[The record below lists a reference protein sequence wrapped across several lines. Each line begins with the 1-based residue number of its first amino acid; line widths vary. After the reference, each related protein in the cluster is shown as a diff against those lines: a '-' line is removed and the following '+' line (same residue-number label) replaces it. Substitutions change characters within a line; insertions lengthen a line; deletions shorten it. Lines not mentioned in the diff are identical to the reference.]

1 MKLLTKRFGFRVLM
15 VLAVM
20 LCARSVSAE
29 NKFYIEPF
37 TISSYDV
44 VNVPVMLENTG
55 ITPTGFQFDVVLPAE
70 LEFAGEPTAN
80 PARLT
85 NVHTLLFNKNNGRVL
100 SYSSD
105 RQTINGTEG
114 ELLTLPVKVK
124 TGMLTENMD
133 VEIGIVDAILTTALG
148 EQTVRPEDTE
158 TTVTLQA
165 FTATGYSP
173 AAEVVAMPGS
183 PATIEFALRNN
194 CNVLGMQVDFVLPE
208 GFTADASGLNLGT
221 RCTAGIAK
229 SVTANEG
236 SVYTVQLYSA
246 IDNNMLTGNDGVVFT
261 LAVNVPED
269 MEADA
274 ATVTVKNL
282 DVSYAAGKSITGEPF
297 DVQIVNGMKVAAA
310 ANAEIE
316 ALEQEL
322 AKVLQQIDEECADVA
337 EDYTG
342 SEVYQQITALR
353 TAVDNAFEDGTL
365 KDNYDEIMKPV
376 DDIRTA
382 ISTLLTDA
390 QAAEAQFKENQRVA
404 ANQAAFEAAMAEA
417 DKLQKALDAAKEEI
431 AKDYPG
437 IDVTTEI
444 EAAQAAVN
452 AQVDNINKALEAV
465 ENEGTF
471 EYTVDATD
479 TDAAIAAAKKAAAD
493 EAKRQADNK
502 AAYEA
507 AVDAID
513 ALETKLDE
521 AIAKIASDY
530 PSANVSLDVMQAQ
543 KAIDKARTDAEA
555 ALEAVEEEGTYDYTP
570 DTKAIEDMIAAIL
583 EKAEQSGIDIITVDN
598 LPADAKLY
606 NLQGIQ
612 VSRPAA
618 GTIVIVRMADGNVSK
633 AVVR

>member
-55 ITPTGFQFDVVLPAE
+55 INPTGFQFDVVLPAE

-114 ELLTLPVKVK
+114 ELLTVPVKVK
-124 TGMLTENMD
+124 TGMLTENTE
-133 VEIGIVDAILTTALG
+133 VKIGIVDATLTTALG

-158 TTVTLQA
+158 ATVTLQA

-208 GFTADASGLNLGT
+208 GFTADASGLTLGT

-229 SVTANEG
+229 SVSVNEG
-236 SVYTVQLYSA
+236 NVYTVQLYSA

-297 DVQIVNGMKVAAA
+297 EVQIVNGMKVAAA

-322 AKVLQQIDEECADVA
+322 TKVLQQIAEECADVA

-353 TAVDNAFEDGTL
+353 TAVDNAFENGTL

-390 QAAEAQFKENQRVA
+390 QAAEAQFKENERVA

-417 DKLQKALDAAKEEI
+417 DKLQEAVDAAKEEI

-583 EKAEQSGIDIITVDN
+583 EKAEQSGIEIITVDN

>member
-1 MKLLTKRFGFRVLM
+1 M

-55 ITPTGFQFDVVLPAE
+55 INPTGFQFDVVLPAE

-114 ELLTLPVKVK
+114 ELLTVPVKVK
-124 TGMLTENMD
+124 TGMLTENTE
-133 VEIGIVDAILTTALG
+133 VKIGIVDAALTTALG

-158 TTVTLQA
+158 ATVTLQA

-208 GFTADASGLNLGT
+208 GFTADASGLTLGT

-229 SVTANEG
+229 GVSVNEG
-236 SVYTVQLYSA
+236 NVYTVQLYSA

-261 LAVNVPED
+261 LAVNVPEN

-297 DVQIVNGMKVAAA
+297 EVQIVNGMKVAAA

-322 AKVLQQIDEECADVA
+322 TKVLQQIAEECADVA

-342 SEVYQQITALR
+342 SEVYQQIAALR
-353 TAVDNAFEDGTL
+353 TAVENAFEDGTL

-376 DDIRTA
+376 DDIKTA

-417 DKLQKALDAAKEEI
+417 DKLQEALDAAKAEI

-437 IDVTTEI
+437 VDVTTEI

-471 EYTVDATD
+471 EYTVDATA

-521 AIAKIASDY
+521 AIAKIAAEY

-555 ALEAVEEEGTYDYTP
+555 ALEAVEEEGTFDYTP

-583 EKAEQSGIDIITVDN
+583 EKAEQSGIDIVTVDN

>member
-55 ITPTGFQFDVVLPAE
+55 INPTGFQFDVVLPAE

-114 ELLTLPVKVK
+114 ELLTVPVKVK
-124 TGMLTENMD
+124 TGMLTENTE
-133 VEIGIVDAILTTALG
+133 VKIGIVDATLTTALG

-158 TTVTLQA
+158 ATVTLQA

-208 GFTADASGLNLGT
+208 GFTADASGLTLGT

-229 SVTANEG
+229 SVSVNEG
-236 SVYTVQLYSA
+236 NVYTVQLYSA

-297 DVQIVNGMKVAAA
+297 EVQIVNGMKVAAA

-322 AKVLQQIDEECADVA
+322 IKVLQQIAEECADVA

-390 QAAEAQFKENQRVA
+390 QAAEAQFKENERVA

-417 DKLQKALDAAKEEI
+417 DKLQEAVDAAKEEI

-507 AVDAID
+507 TVDAID

-543 KAIDKARTDAEA
+543 KAIDKARADAEA

-583 EKAEQSGIDIITVDN
+583 EKAEQSGIEIITVDN
-598 LPADAKLY
+598 LPADAQLY
-606 NLQGIQ
+606 NLQGMQI
-612 VSRPAA
+612 SRPAA

>member
-1 MKLLTKRFGFRVLM
+1 M

-124 TGMLTENMD
+124 TGMLTENTE
-133 VEIGIVDAILTTALG
+133 VKIGIVDAILTTALG

-158 TTVTLQA
+158 ATVTLQA

-236 SVYTVQLYSA
+236 NVYTVQLYSA

-322 AKVLQQIDEECADVA
+322 AKVLQQIAEECADVA

-390 QAAEAQFKENQRVA
+390 QAAEAQFKENERVA

-417 DKLQKALDAAKEEI
+417 DKLQEAVDAAKEEI

-471 EYTVDATD
+471 EYTVDATA

-570 DTKAIEDMIAAIL
+570 DTKAIEDMIAAIM
-583 EKAEQSGIDIITVDN
+583 EKAEQSGIEIITVDN

>member
-1 MKLLTKRFGFRVLM
+1 M

-55 ITPTGFQFDVVLPAE
+55 INPTGFQFDVVLPAE

-114 ELLTLPVKVK
+114 ELLTVPVKVK
-124 TGMLTENMD
+124 TGMLTENTE
-133 VEIGIVDAILTTALG
+133 VKIGIVDATLTTALG

-158 TTVTLQA
+158 ATVTLQA

-208 GFTADASGLNLGT
+208 GFTADASGLTLGT

-229 SVTANEG
+229 SVSVNEG
-236 SVYTVQLYSA
+236 NVYTVQLYSA

-297 DVQIVNGMKVAAA
+297 EVQIVNGMKVAAA

-322 AKVLQQIDEECADVA
+322 TKVLQQIAEECADVA

-390 QAAEAQFKENQRVA
+390 QAAEKQFKENERVA

-417 DKLQKALDAAKEEI
+417 DKLQEAVDAAKEEI

-507 AVDAID
+507 TVDAID

-543 KAIDKARTDAEA
+543 KAIDKARADAEA

-583 EKAEQSGIDIITVDN
+583 EKAEQSGIEIITVDN

>member
-55 ITPTGFQFDVVLPAE
+55 INPTGFQFDVVLPAE

-114 ELLTLPVKVK
+114 ELLTVPVKVK
-124 TGMLTENMD
+124 TGMLTENTE
-133 VEIGIVDAILTTALG
+133 VKIGIVDATLTTALG

-158 TTVTLQA
+158 ATVTLQA

-208 GFTADASGLNLGT
+208 GFTADASGLTLGT

-229 SVTANEG
+229 SVSVNEG
-236 SVYTVQLYSA
+236 NVYTVQLYSA

-297 DVQIVNGMKVAAA
+297 EVQIVNGMKVVAA

-322 AKVLQQIDEECADVA
+322 TKVLQQIAEECADVA

-353 TAVDNAFEDGTL
+353 TAVDNAFENGTL

-390 QAAEAQFKENQRVA
+390 QAAEAQFKENERVA

-417 DKLQKALDAAKEEI
+417 DKLQEAVDAAKEEI

-507 AVDAID
+507 TVDAID

-543 KAIDKARTDAEA
+543 KAIDKARADAEA

-583 EKAEQSGIDIITVDN
+583 EKAEQSGIEIITVDN
-598 LPADAKLY
+598 LPADAQLY
-606 NLQGIQ
+606 NLQGMQI
-612 VSRPAA
+612 SRPAA

>member
-55 ITPTGFQFDVVLPAE
+55 INPTGFQFDVVLPAE

-114 ELLTLPVKVK
+114 ELLTVPVKVK
-124 TGMLTENMD
+124 TGMLTENTE
-133 VEIGIVDAILTTALG
+133 VKIGIVDATLTTALG

-158 TTVTLQA
+158 ATVTLQA

-208 GFTADASGLNLGT
+208 GFTADASGLTLGT

-229 SVTANEG
+229 SVSVNEG
-236 SVYTVQLYSA
+236 NVYTVQLYSA

-297 DVQIVNGMKVAAA
+297 EVQIVNGMKVAAA

-322 AKVLQQIDEECADVA
+322 TKVLQQIAEECADVA

-353 TAVDNAFEDGTL
+353 TAVDNAFENGTL

-390 QAAEAQFKENQRVA
+390 QAAEAQFKENERVA

-417 DKLQKALDAAKEEI
+417 DKLQEAVDAAKEEI
-431 AKDYPG
+431 AKNYPG

-479 TDAAIAAAKKAAAD
+479 TEAAIAAAKKAAAD
-493 EAKRQADNK
+493 EAKRQADNT

-521 AIAKIASDY
+521 AIAKIAADY

-583 EKAEQSGIDIITVDN
+583 EKAEQSGIEIITVDN
-598 LPADAKLY
+598 LPADAQLY
-606 NLQGIQ
+606 NLQGMQI
-612 VSRPAA
+612 SRPAA

>member
-1 MKLLTKRFGFRVLM
+1 M

-55 ITPTGFQFDVVLPAE
+55 INPTGFQFDVVLPAE

-114 ELLTLPVKVK
+114 ELLTVPVKVK
-124 TGMLTENMD
+124 TGMLTENTE
-133 VEIGIVDAILTTALG
+133 VKIGIVDAILTTALG

-158 TTVTLQA
+158 ATVTLQA

-236 SVYTVQLYSA
+236 NVYTVQLYSA

-337 EDYTG
+337 EEYTG
-342 SEVYQQITALR
+342 SEVSQQITALR

-390 QAAEAQFKENQRVA
+390 QAAEKQFKENERVA

-417 DKLQKALDAAKEEI
+417 DKLQEAVDAAKEEI

-471 EYTVDATD
+471 EYTVDATA

-583 EKAEQSGIDIITVDN
+583 EKAEQSGIEIITVDN

-618 GTIVIVRMADGNVSK
+618 GTIVIVRMSDGNVSK

>member
-1 MKLLTKRFGFRVLM
+1 M

-55 ITPTGFQFDVVLPAE
+55 INPTGFQFDVVLPAE

-114 ELLTLPVKVK
+114 ELLTVPVKVK
-124 TGMLTENMD
+124 TGMLTENTE
-133 VEIGIVDAILTTALG
+133 VKIGIVDATLTTALG

-158 TTVTLQA
+158 ATVTLQA

-208 GFTADASGLNLGT
+208 GFTADASGLTLGT

-229 SVTANEG
+229 SVSVNEG
-236 SVYTVQLYSA
+236 NVYTVQLYSA

-297 DVQIVNGMKVAAA
+297 EVQIVNGMKVAAA

-322 AKVLQQIDEECADVA
+322 TKVLQQIAEECADVA

-353 TAVDNAFEDGTL
+353 TAVDNAFENGTL

-390 QAAEAQFKENQRVA
+390 QAAEAQFKENERVA

-417 DKLQKALDAAKEEI
+417 DMLQEAVDAAKEEI

-479 TDAAIAAAKKAAAD
+479 TEAAIAAAKKAAAD

-543 KAIDKARTDAEA
+543 KAIDKARADAEA

-583 EKAEQSGIDIITVDN
+583 EKAEQSGIEIITVDN
-598 LPADAKLY
+598 LPADVKLY

>member
-1 MKLLTKRFGFRVLM
+1 M

-55 ITPTGFQFDVVLPAE
+55 INPTGFQFDVVLPAE

-114 ELLTLPVKVK
+114 ELLTVPVKVK
-124 TGMLTENMD
+124 TGMLTENTE
-133 VEIGIVDAILTTALG
+133 VKIGIVDATLTTALG

-158 TTVTLQA
+158 ATVTLQA

-173 AAEVVAMPGS
+173 AAEVVAVPGS
-183 PATIEFALRNN
+183 AAVIEFALSNN

-208 GFTADASGLNLGT
+208 GFTADASGLTLGT

-229 SVTANEG
+229 SVTANAG
-236 SVYTVQLYSA
+236 NVYTVQLFSA

-297 DVQIVNGMKVAAA
+297 EVQIVNGMKVAAA

-322 AKVLQQIDEECADVA
+322 TKVLQQIAEECADVA

-353 TAVDNAFEDGTL
+353 TAVDNAFENGTL

-376 DDIRTA
+376 DDIRTT

-390 QAAEAQFKENQRVA
+390 QAAEAQFKENERVA

-417 DKLQKALDAAKEEI
+417 DKLQEAVDAAKEEI

-507 AVDAID
+507 TVDAID

-543 KAIDKARTDAEA
+543 KAIDKARADAEA

-583 EKAEQSGIDIITVDN
+583 EKAEQSGIEIITVDN

>member
-1 MKLLTKRFGFRVLM
+1 M

-55 ITPTGFQFDVVLPAE
+55 INPTGFQFDVVLPAE

-114 ELLTLPVKVK
+114 ELLTVPVKVK
-124 TGMLTENMD
+124 TGMLTENTE
-133 VEIGIVDAILTTALG
+133 VEIGIVDATLTTALG

-158 TTVTLQA
+158 ATVTLQA

-208 GFTADASGLNLGT
+208 GFTADASGLTLGT

-229 SVTANEG
+229 SVSVNEG
-236 SVYTVQLYSA
+236 NVYTVQLYSA

-297 DVQIVNGMKVAAA
+297 EVQIVNGMKVAAA

-322 AKVLQQIDEECADVA
+322 TKVLQQIAEECADVA

-353 TAVDNAFEDGTL
+353 TAVDNAFENGTL

-390 QAAEAQFKENQRVA
+390 QAAEAQFKENERVA

-417 DKLQKALDAAKEEI
+417 DKLQEALDAAKEEI

-507 AVDAID
+507 TVDAID

-543 KAIDKARTDAEA
+543 KAIDKARADAEA

-583 EKAEQSGIDIITVDN
+583 EKAEQSGIEIITVDN

-606 NLQGIQ
+606 NLQGMQ

>member
-55 ITPTGFQFDVVLPAE
+55 INPTGFQFDVVLPAE

-114 ELLTLPVKVK
+114 ELLTVPVKVK
-124 TGMLTENMD
+124 TGMLTENTE
-133 VEIGIVDAILTTALG
+133 VKIGIVDATLTTALG

-158 TTVTLQA
+158 ATVTLQA

-208 GFTADASGLNLGT
+208 GFTADASGLTLGT

-229 SVTANEG
+229 SVSVNEG
-236 SVYTVQLYSA
+236 NVYTVQLYSA

-297 DVQIVNGMKVAAA
+297 EVQIVNGMKVAAA

-322 AKVLQQIDEECADVA
+322 TKVLQQIAEECADVA

-353 TAVDNAFEDGTL
+353 TAVDNAFENGTL

-390 QAAEAQFKENQRVA
+390 QAAEAQFKENERVA

-417 DKLQKALDAAKEEI
+417 DKLQEAVDAAKEEI

-543 KAIDKARTDAEA
+543 KAIDKARADAEA

-583 EKAEQSGIDIITVDN
+583 EKAEQSGIEIITVDN

>member
-1 MKLLTKRFGFRVLM
+1 M

-55 ITPTGFQFDVVLPAE
+55 INPTGFQFDVVLPAE

-114 ELLTLPVKVK
+114 ELLTVPVKVK
-124 TGMLTENMD
+124 TGMLAENTE
-133 VEIGIVDAILTTALG
+133 VKIGIVDATLTTALG

-158 TTVTLQA
+158 ATVTLQA

-208 GFTADASGLNLGT
+208 GFTADASGLTLGT

-229 SVTANEG
+229 SVSVNEG
-236 SVYTVQLYSA
+236 NVYTVQLYSA

-297 DVQIVNGMKVAAA
+297 EVQIVNGMKVAAA

-322 AKVLQQIDEECADVA
+322 TKVLQQIAEECADVA

-390 QAAEAQFKENQRVA
+390 QAAEKQFKENERVA

-417 DKLQKALDAAKEEI
+417 DKLQEAVDAAKEEI

-507 AVDAID
+507 TVDAID
-513 ALETKLDE
+513 ALETKLDV

-543 KAIDKARTDAEA
+543 KAIDKARADAEA

-583 EKAEQSGIDIITVDN
+583 EKAEQSGIEIITVDN

>member
-1 MKLLTKRFGFRVLM
+1 M

-55 ITPTGFQFDVVLPAE
+55 INPTGFQFDVVLPAE

-114 ELLTLPVKVK
+114 ELLTVPVKVK
-124 TGMLTENMD
+124 TGMLTENTE
-133 VEIGIVDAILTTALG
+133 VKIGIVDATLTTALG

-158 TTVTLQA
+158 ATVTLQA

-208 GFTADASGLNLGT
+208 GFTADASGLTLGT
-221 RCTAGIAK
+221 RCAAGIAK

-236 SVYTVQLYSA
+236 NVYTVQLYSA

-297 DVQIVNGMKVAAA
+297 EVQIVNGMKVAAA

-322 AKVLQQIDEECADVA
+322 TKVLQQIAEECADVA

-390 QAAEAQFKENQRVA
+390 QAAEAQFKENERVA

-417 DKLQKALDAAKEEI
+417 DKLQEAVDAAKEEI

-507 AVDAID
+507 TVDAID

-543 KAIDKARTDAEA
+543 KAIDKARADAEA

-583 EKAEQSGIDIITVDN
+583 EKAEQSGIEIITVDN

>member
-1 MKLLTKRFGFRVLM
+1 M

-55 ITPTGFQFDVVLPAE
+55 INPTGFQFDVVLPAE

-114 ELLTLPVKVK
+114 ELLTVPVKVK
-124 TGMLTENMD
+124 TGMLTENTE
-133 VEIGIVDAILTTALG
+133 VKIGIVDATLTTALG

-158 TTVTLQA
+158 ATVTLQA

-208 GFTADASGLNLGT
+208 GFTADASGLTLGT

-229 SVTANEG
+229 SVSVNEG
-236 SVYTVQLYSA
+236 NVYTVQLYSA

-274 ATVTVKNL
+274 ATVTVENL
-282 DVSYAAGKSITGEPF
+282 RVSYAAGKSITGEPF
-297 DVQIVNGMKVAAA
+297 DVQIVNGMKVVAA
-310 ANAEIE
+310 ANTEIE

-322 AKVLQQIDEECADVA
+322 TKVLQQIGEECADVA

-342 SEVYQQITALR
+342 SEVYQQIAALR
-353 TAVDNAFEDGTL
+353 TAVENAFEDGTL

-376 DDIRTA
+376 DDIKTA

-390 QAAEAQFKENQRVA
+390 QAAEAQFKENERVA

-417 DKLQKALDAAKEEI
+417 DKLQEALDAAKAEI

-437 IDVTTEI
+437 VDVTTEI

-471 EYTVDATD
+471 EYTVDATA

-521 AIAKIASDY
+521 AIAKIAAEY

-555 ALEAVEEEGTYDYTP
+555 ALEAVEEEGTFDYTP

-583 EKAEQSGIDIITVDN
+583 EKAEQSGIDIVTVDN

>member
-1 MKLLTKRFGFRVLM
+1 M

-55 ITPTGFQFDVVLPAE
+55 INPTGFQFDVVLPAE

-114 ELLTLPVKVK
+114 ELLTVPVKVK
-124 TGMLTENMD
+124 TGMLTENTE
-133 VEIGIVDAILTTALG
+133 VKIGIVDATLTTALG

-158 TTVTLQA
+158 ATVTLQA

-183 PATIEFALRNN
+183 SATIEFALRNN

-208 GFTADASGLNLGT
+208 GFTADASGLTLGT

-229 SVTANEG
+229 SVSVNEG
-236 SVYTVQLYSA
+236 NVYTVQLYSA

-297 DVQIVNGMKVAAA
+297 EVQIVNGMKVAAA

-322 AKVLQQIDEECADVA
+322 TKVLQQIAEECADVA

-353 TAVDNAFEDGTL
+353 TAVDNAFENGTL

-390 QAAEAQFKENQRVA
+390 QAAEAQFKENERVA

-417 DKLQKALDAAKEEI
+417 DKLQEAVDAAKEEI

-507 AVDAID
+507 TVDAID

-543 KAIDKARTDAEA
+543 KAIDKARADAEA

-583 EKAEQSGIDIITVDN
+583 EKAEQSGIEIITVDN
-598 LPADAKLY
+598 LPADTQLY
-606 NLQGIQ
+606 NLQGMQI
-612 VSRPAA
+612 SRPAA

>member
-1 MKLLTKRFGFRVLM
+1 M

-55 ITPTGFQFDVVLPAE
+55 INPTGFQFDVVLPAE

-114 ELLTLPVKVK
+114 ELLTVPVKVK
-124 TGMLTENMD
+124 TGMLTENTE
-133 VEIGIVDAILTTALG
+133 VKIGIVDATLTTALG

-158 TTVTLQA
+158 ATVTLQA

-208 GFTADASGLNLGT
+208 GFTADASGLTLGT

-229 SVTANEG
+229 SVSVNEG
-236 SVYTVQLYSA
+236 NVYTVQLYSA

-297 DVQIVNGMKVAAA
+297 EVQIVNGMKVAAA

-322 AKVLQQIDEECADVA
+322 TKVLQQIAEECADVA

-353 TAVDNAFEDGTL
+353 TAVDNAFENGTL

-390 QAAEAQFKENQRVA
+390 QAAEAQFKENERVA

-417 DKLQKALDAAKEEI
+417 DKLQEAVDAAKEEI

-583 EKAEQSGIDIITVDN
+583 EKAEQSGIEIITVDN

>member
-1 MKLLTKRFGFRVLM
+1 M

-29 NKFYIEPF
+29 NKFYIEQF

-55 ITPTGFQFDVVLPAE
+55 INPTGFQFDVVLPAE

-114 ELLTLPVKVK
+114 ELLTVPVKVK
-124 TGMLTENMD
+124 TGMLTENTE
-133 VEIGIVDAILTTALG
+133 VKIGIVDATLTTALG

-158 TTVTLQA
+158 ATVTLQA

-208 GFTADASGLNLGT
+208 GFTADASGLTLGT

-229 SVTANEG
+229 SVSVNEG
-236 SVYTVQLYSA
+236 NVYTVQLYSA

-297 DVQIVNGMKVAAA
+297 EVQIVNGMKVAAA

-322 AKVLQQIDEECADVA
+322 TKVLQQIAEECADVA

-353 TAVDNAFEDGTL
+353 TAVDNAFENGTL

-390 QAAEAQFKENQRVA
+390 QAAEKQFKENERVA

-417 DKLQKALDAAKEEI
+417 DKLQEAVDAAKEEI

-507 AVDAID
+507 TVDAID

-543 KAIDKARTDAEA
+543 KAIDKARADAEA

-583 EKAEQSGIDIITVDN
+583 EKAEQSGIEIITVDN

-612 VSRPAA
+612 VSRPAV

>member
-1 MKLLTKRFGFRVLM
+1 M

-55 ITPTGFQFDVVLPAE
+55 INPTGFQFDVVLPAE

-114 ELLTLPVKVK
+114 ELLTVPVKVK
-124 TGMLTENMD
+124 TGMLTENTE
-133 VEIGIVDAILTTALG
+133 VKIGIVDATLTTALG

-158 TTVTLQA
+158 ATVTLQA

-208 GFTADASGLNLGT
+208 GFTADASGLTLGT

-229 SVTANEG
+229 SVSVNEG
-236 SVYTVQLYSA
+236 NVYTVQLYSA

-297 DVQIVNGMKVAAA
+297 EVQIVNGMKVAAA

-322 AKVLQQIDEECADVA
+322 IKVLQQIAEECADVA

-390 QAAEAQFKENQRVA
+390 QAAEAQFKENERVA

-417 DKLQKALDAAKEEI
+417 DKLQEAVDAAKEEI

-507 AVDAID
+507 TVDAID

-543 KAIDKARTDAEA
+543 KAIDKARADAEA

-583 EKAEQSGIDIITVDN
+583 EKAEQSGIEIITVDN
-598 LPADAKLY
+598 LPADAQLY
-606 NLQGIQ
+606 NLQGMQI
-612 VSRPAA
+612 SRPAA

>member
-1 MKLLTKRFGFRVLM
+1 M

-55 ITPTGFQFDVVLPAE
+55 INPTGFQFDVVLPAE

-85 NVHTLLFNKNNGRVL
+85 NVHSLFFNAKNGRVL

-114 ELLTLPVKVK
+114 ELLTVPVKVK
-124 TGMLTENMD
+124 TGMLTENTE
-133 VEIGIVDAILTTALG
+133 VKIGIVDAALTTALG

-158 TTVTLQA
+158 ATVTLQA

-173 AAEVVAMPGS
+173 AAEVVAVPGN
-183 PATIEFALRNN
+183 AAVIEFALSNN

-236 SVYTVQLYSA
+236 NVYTVQLYSA

-297 DVQIVNGMKVAAA
+297 EVQIVNGMKVAEA
-310 ANAEIE
+310 ANTEIE

-322 AKVLQQIDEECADVA
+322 TKVLQQIAEECADVA

-390 QAAEAQFKENQRVA
+390 QEAEKQFKENERVA
-404 ANQAAFEAAMAEA
+404 ANQTAFEAAMAEA
-417 DKLQKALDAAKEEI
+417 DKLQEAVDAAKEEI

-479 TDAAIAAAKKAAAD
+479 TEAAIAAAKKAAAD

-583 EKAEQSGIDIITVDN
+583 EKAEQSGIEIITVDN

>member
-1 MKLLTKRFGFRVLM
+1 M

-55 ITPTGFQFDVVLPAE
+55 INPTGFQFDVVLPAE

-114 ELLTLPVKVK
+114 ELLTVPVKVK
-124 TGMLTENMD
+124 TGMLTENTE
-133 VEIGIVDAILTTALG
+133 VKIGIVDATLTTALG

-158 TTVTLQA
+158 ATVTLQA

-208 GFTADASGLNLGT
+208 GFTADASGLTLGT

-229 SVTANEG
+229 SVSVNEG
-236 SVYTVQLYSA
+236 NVYTVQLYSA

-297 DVQIVNGMKVAAA
+297 EVQIVNGMKVAAA

-322 AKVLQQIDEECADVA
+322 TKVLQQIAEECADVA

-390 QAAEAQFKENQRVA
+390 QAAEAQFKENERVA

-417 DKLQKALDAAKEEI
+417 DKLQEAVDAAKEEI

-507 AVDAID
+507 TVDAID

-543 KAIDKARTDAEA
+543 KAIDKARADAEA

-583 EKAEQSGIDIITVDN
+583 EKAEQSGIEIITVDN
-598 LPADAKLY
+598 LPTDAKLY

>member
-1 MKLLTKRFGFRVLM
+1 M

-55 ITPTGFQFDVVLPAE
+55 INPTGFQFDVVLPAE

-124 TGMLTENMD
+124 TGMLTENTE
-133 VEIGIVDAILTTALG
+133 VKIGIVDAILTTALG

-158 TTVTLQA
+158 ATVTLQA

-236 SVYTVQLYSA
+236 NVYTVQLYSA

-297 DVQIVNGMKVAAA
+297 DVQIVNGMKVVAA

-322 AKVLQQIDEECADVA
+322 AKVLLQIDEECADVA

-417 DKLQKALDAAKEEI
+417 DKLQEALDAAKEEI

-479 TDAAIAAAKKAAAD
+479 TEAAIAAAKKAAAD

-583 EKAEQSGIDIITVDN
+583 EKAEQSGIEIITVDN

>member
-55 ITPTGFQFDVVLPAE
+55 INPTGFQFDVVLPAE

-114 ELLTLPVKVK
+114 ELLTVPVKVK
-124 TGMLTENMD
+124 TGMLTENTE
-133 VEIGIVDAILTTALG
+133 VEIGIVDATLTTALG

-158 TTVTLQA
+158 ATVTLQA

-208 GFTADASGLNLGT
+208 GFTADASGLTLGT

-229 SVTANEG
+229 SVSVNEG
-236 SVYTVQLYSA
+236 NVYTVQLYSA

-297 DVQIVNGMKVAAA
+297 EVQIVNGMKVAAA

-322 AKVLQQIDEECADVA
+322 TKVLQQIAEECADVA

-353 TAVDNAFEDGTL
+353 TAVDNAFENGTL

-390 QAAEAQFKENQRVA
+390 QAAEAQFKENERVA

-417 DKLQKALDAAKEEI
+417 DKLQEALDAAKEEI

-507 AVDAID
+507 TVDAID

-543 KAIDKARTDAEA
+543 KAIDKARADAEA

-583 EKAEQSGIDIITVDN
+583 EKAEQSGIEIITVDN

-606 NLQGIQ
+606 NLQGMQ

>member
-55 ITPTGFQFDVVLPAE
+55 INPTGFQFDVVLPAE
-70 LEFAGEPTAN
+70 LECAGEPTAN

-114 ELLTLPVKVK
+114 ELLTVPVKVK
-124 TGMLTENMD
+124 TGMLTENTE
-133 VEIGIVDAILTTALG
+133 VKIGIVDATLTTALG

-158 TTVTLQA
+158 ATVTLQA

-208 GFTADASGLNLGT
+208 GFTADASGLTLGT

-229 SVTANEG
+229 SVSVNEG
-236 SVYTVQLYSA
+236 NVYTVQLYSA

-297 DVQIVNGMKVAAA
+297 EVQIVNGMKVAAA

-322 AKVLQQIDEECADVA
+322 TKVLQQIAEECADVA

-353 TAVDNAFEDGTL
+353 TAVDNAFENGTL

-417 DKLQKALDAAKEEI
+417 DKLQEAVDAAKEEI
-431 AKDYPG
+431 AEDYPG

-471 EYTVDATD
+471 EYTVDATA

-521 AIAKIASDY
+521 AIAKIAAEY

-555 ALEAVEEEGTYDYTP
+555 ALEAVEEEGTFDYTP

-583 EKAEQSGIDIITVDN
+583 EKAEQSGIDIVTVDN

>member
-1 MKLLTKRFGFRVLM
+1 M

-55 ITPTGFQFDVVLPAE
+55 INPTGFQFDVVLPAE

-114 ELLTLPVKVK
+114 ELLTVPVKVK
-124 TGMLTENMD
+124 TGMLTENTE
-133 VEIGIVDAILTTALG
+133 VKIGIVDATLTTALG

-158 TTVTLQA
+158 ATVTLQA

-183 PATIEFALRNN
+183 PAAIEFALRNN

-208 GFTADASGLNLGT
+208 GFTADASGLTLGT

-229 SVTANEG
+229 SVSVNEG
-236 SVYTVQLYSA
+236 NVYTVQLYSA

-297 DVQIVNGMKVAAA
+297 EVQIVNGMKVAAA

-322 AKVLQQIDEECADVA
+322 TKVLQQIAEECADVA

-390 QAAEAQFKENQRVA
+390 QAAEAQFKENERVA

-417 DKLQKALDAAKEEI
+417 DKLQEAVDAAKEEI

-452 AQVDNINKALEAV
+452 AQIDNINKALEAV

-479 TDAAIAAAKKAAAD
+479 TDAAIAAAKKAAAN

-543 KAIDKARTDAEA
+543 KAIDKARADAEA

-583 EKAEQSGIDIITVDN
+583 EKAEQSGIEIITVDN

>member
-1 MKLLTKRFGFRVLM
+1 M

-55 ITPTGFQFDVVLPAE
+55 INPTGFQFDVVLPAE

-114 ELLTLPVKVK
+114 ELLTVPVKVK
-124 TGMLTENMD
+124 TGMLTENTE
-133 VEIGIVDAILTTALG
+133 VKIGIVDATLTTALG

-158 TTVTLQA
+158 ATVTLQA
-165 FTATGYSP
+165 FTATGYTP

-208 GFTADASGLNLGT
+208 GFTADASGLTLGT

-229 SVTANEG
+229 SVSVNEG
-236 SVYTVQLYSA
+236 NVYTVQLYSA

-297 DVQIVNGMKVAAA
+297 EVQIVNGMKVAAA

-322 AKVLQQIDEECADVA
+322 TKVLQQIAEECADVA

-390 QAAEAQFKENQRVA
+390 QAAEAQFKENERVA

-417 DKLQKALDAAKEEI
+417 DKLQEAVDAAKEEI

-452 AQVDNINKALEAV
+452 AQIDNINKALEAV

-507 AVDAID
+507 TVDAID

-543 KAIDKARTDAEA
+543 KAIDKARADAEA

-583 EKAEQSGIDIITVDN
+583 EKAEQSGIEIITVDN
-598 LPADAKLY
+598 LPADAQLY
-606 NLQGIQ
+606 NLQGMQI
-612 VSRPAA
+612 SRPAA

>member
-1 MKLLTKRFGFRVLM
+1 M

-55 ITPTGFQFDVVLPAE
+55 INPTGFQFDVVLPAE

-85 NVHTLLFNKNNGRVL
+85 NVHSLFFNAKNGRVL

-114 ELLTLPVKVK
+114 ELLTVPVKVK
-124 TGMLTENMD
+124 TGMLTENTE
-133 VEIGIVDAILTTALG
+133 VKIGIVDAALTTALG

-158 TTVTLQA
+158 ATVTLQA

-173 AAEVVAMPGS
+173 AAEVVAVPGS
-183 PATIEFALRNN
+183 AAVIEFALSNN

-208 GFTADASGLNLGT
+208 GFTADASGLTLGT

-229 SVTANEG
+229 SVTANAG
-236 SVYTVQLYSA
+236 NVYTVQLFSA

-297 DVQIVNGMKVAAA
+297 EVQIVNGMKVAEA
-310 ANAEIE
+310 ANTEIE

-322 AKVLQQIDEECADVA
+322 TKVLQQIAEECADVA

-342 SEVYQQITALR
+342 SEVYQQIAALR

-390 QAAEAQFKENQRVA
+390 QEAEKQFKENERVA

-417 DKLQKALDAAKEEI
+417 DKLQEAVDAAKNEL

-437 IDVTTEI
+437 IDLTAEI

-452 AQVDNINKALEAV
+452 AQIDNINKALEAV
-465 ENEGTF
+465 ENEGSF

-479 TDAAIAAAKKAAAD
+479 TEAAIAAAKKAAAD

-507 AVDAID
+507 TVDAID
-513 ALETKLDE
+513 ALETKLDD
-521 AIAKIASDY
+521 AIAKIAADY

-583 EKAEQSGIDIITVDN
+583 EKAEQSGIEIITVDN

>member
-1 MKLLTKRFGFRVLM
+1 M

-55 ITPTGFQFDVVLPAE
+55 INPTGFQFDVVLPAE

-114 ELLTLPVKVK
+114 ELLTVPVKVK
-124 TGMLTENMD
+124 TGMLTENTE
-133 VEIGIVDAILTTALG
+133 VKIGIVDATLTTALG

-158 TTVTLQA
+158 ATVTLQA

-208 GFTADASGLNLGT
+208 GFTADASGLTLGT

-229 SVTANEG
+229 SVSVNEG
-236 SVYTVQLYSA
+236 NVYTVQLYSA

-297 DVQIVNGMKVAAA
+297 EVQIVNGMKVAAA

-322 AKVLQQIDEECADVA
+322 TKVLQQIAEECADVA

-353 TAVDNAFEDGTL
+353 TAVDNAFENGTL

-390 QAAEAQFKENQRVA
+390 QAAEAQFKENERVA

-417 DKLQKALDAAKEEI
+417 DKLQEAVDAAKEEI

-507 AVDAID
+507 TVDAID

-543 KAIDKARTDAEA
+543 KAIDKARADAEA

-583 EKAEQSGIDIITVDN
+583 EKAEQSGIEIITVDN
-598 LPADAKLY
+598 LPADAQLY
-606 NLQGIQ
+606 NLQGMQI
-612 VSRPAA
+612 SRPAA
-618 GTIVIVRMADGNVSK
+618 GTIVIVRMAGGNVSK

>member
-1 MKLLTKRFGFRVLM
+1 M

-124 TGMLTENMD
+124 TGMLTENTE
-133 VEIGIVDAILTTALG
+133 VKIGIVDAILTTALG

-158 TTVTLQA
+158 ATVTLQA

-236 SVYTVQLYSA
+236 NVYTVQLYSA

-322 AKVLQQIDEECADVA
+322 AKVLQQIAEECADVA

-390 QAAEAQFKENQRVA
+390 QAAEAQFKENERVA

-417 DKLQKALDAAKEEI
+417 DKLQEAVDAAKEEI

-471 EYTVDATD
+471 EYTVDATA

-513 ALETKLDE
+513 ALETKLDV

-583 EKAEQSGIDIITVDN
+583 EKAEQSGIEIITVDN

-606 NLQGIQ
+606 NLQGMQI
-612 VSRPAA
+612 SRPAA

>member
-1 MKLLTKRFGFRVLM
+1 M

-55 ITPTGFQFDVVLPAE
+55 INPTGFQFDVVLPAE

-114 ELLTLPVKVK
+114 ELLTVPVKVK
-124 TGMLTENMD
+124 TGMLTENTE
-133 VEIGIVDAILTTALG
+133 VKIGIVDATLTTALG

-158 TTVTLQA
+158 ATVTLQA

-173 AAEVVAMPGS
+173 AAEVVAVPGS
-183 PATIEFALRNN
+183 AAVIEFALRNN

-208 GFTADASGLNLGT
+208 GFTADASGLTLGT

-229 SVTANEG
+229 SVTANAG
-236 SVYTVQLYSA
+236 NVYTVQLFSA

-274 ATVTVKNL
+274 ATVTVENL

-297 DVQIVNGMKVAAA
+297 EVQIVNGMKVAAA

-322 AKVLQQIDEECADVA
+322 TKVLQQIAEECADVA

-353 TAVDNAFEDGTL
+353 TAVDNAFENGTL

-390 QAAEAQFKENQRVA
+390 QAAEAQFKENERVA

-417 DKLQKALDAAKEEI
+417 DKLQEAVDAAKEEI

-507 AVDAID
+507 TVDAID

-543 KAIDKARTDAEA
+543 KAIDKARADAEA

-583 EKAEQSGIDIITVDN
+583 EKAEQSGIEIITVDN

>member
-1 MKLLTKRFGFRVLM
+1 
-15 VLAVM
+15 
-20 LCARSVSAE
+20 
-29 NKFYIEPF
+29 
-37 TISSYDV
+37 
-44 VNVPVMLENTG
+44 
-55 ITPTGFQFDVVLPAE
+55 
-70 LEFAGEPTAN
+70 
-80 PARLT
+80 
-85 NVHTLLFNKNNGRVL
+85 
-100 SYSSD
+100 
-105 RQTINGTEG
+105 
-114 ELLTLPVKVK
+114 
-124 TGMLTENMD
+124 
-133 VEIGIVDAILTTALG
+133 
-148 EQTVRPEDTE
+148 
-158 TTVTLQA
+158 
-165 FTATGYSP
+165 
-173 AAEVVAMPGS
+173 MPGS

-208 GFTADASGLNLGT
+208 GFTADASGLTLGT

-229 SVTANEG
+229 SVSVNEG
-236 SVYTVQLYSA
+236 NVYTVQLYSA

-297 DVQIVNGMKVAAA
+297 EVQIVNGMKVAAA

-322 AKVLQQIDEECADVA
+322 TKVLQQIAEECADVA

-353 TAVDNAFEDGTL
+353 TAVDNAFENGTL

-390 QAAEAQFKENQRVA
+390 QAAEAQFKENERVA

-417 DKLQKALDAAKEEI
+417 DKLQEALDAAKEEI

-479 TDAAIAAAKKAAAD
+479 TEAAIAAAKKAAAD

-543 KAIDKARTDAEA
+543 KAIDKARADAEA

-583 EKAEQSGIDIITVDN
+583 EKAEQSGIEIITVDN
-598 LPADAKLY
+598 LPADAQLY
-606 NLQGIQ
+606 NLQGMQI
-612 VSRPAA
+612 SRPAA

>member
-1 MKLLTKRFGFRVLM
+1 M

-55 ITPTGFQFDVVLPAE
+55 INPTGFQFDVVLPAE

-114 ELLTLPVKVK
+114 ELLTVPVKVK
-124 TGMLTENMD
+124 TGMLTENTE
-133 VEIGIVDAILTTALG
+133 VKIGIVDATLTTALG

-158 TTVTLQA
+158 ATVTLQA

-208 GFTADASGLNLGT
+208 GFTADASGLTLGT

-229 SVTANEG
+229 SVSVNEG
-236 SVYTVQLYSA
+236 NVYTVQLYSA

-297 DVQIVNGMKVAAA
+297 EVQIVNGMKVAAA

-322 AKVLQQIDEECADVA
+322 TKVLQQIAEECADVA

-390 QAAEAQFKENQRVA
+390 QAAEAQFKENERVA

-417 DKLQKALDAAKEEI
+417 DKLQEAVDAAKEEI

-543 KAIDKARTDAEA
+543 KAIDKARADAEA

-583 EKAEQSGIDIITVDN
+583 EKAEQSGIEIITVDN
-598 LPADAKLY
+598 LPADVKLY

>member
-1 MKLLTKRFGFRVLM
+1 M

-55 ITPTGFQFDVVLPAE
+55 INPTGFQFDVVLPAE

-114 ELLTLPVKVK
+114 ELLTVPVKVK
-124 TGMLTENMD
+124 TGMLTENTE
-133 VEIGIVDAILTTALG
+133 VKIGIVDATLTTALG

-158 TTVTLQA
+158 ATVTLQA

-208 GFTADASGLNLGT
+208 GFTADASGLTLGT

-229 SVTANEG
+229 SVSVNEG
-236 SVYTVQLYSA
+236 NVYTVQLYSA

-297 DVQIVNGMKVAAA
+297 EVQIVNGMKVAAA

-322 AKVLQQIDEECADVA
+322 TKVLQQIAEECADVA

-353 TAVDNAFEDGTL
+353 TAVDNAFENGTL

-390 QAAEAQFKENQRVA
+390 QAAEKQFKENERVA

-417 DKLQKALDAAKEEI
+417 DKLQEAVDAAKEEI

-507 AVDAID
+507 TVDAID

-543 KAIDKARTDAEA
+543 KAIDKARADAEA

-583 EKAEQSGIDIITVDN
+583 EKAEQSGIEIITVDN
-598 LPADAKLY
+598 LPTDAKLY

>member
-55 ITPTGFQFDVVLPAE
+55 INPTGFQFDVVLPAE

-85 NVHTLLFNKNNGRVL
+85 NVHTLLFNKKNGRVL

-114 ELLTLPVKVK
+114 ELLTVPVKVK
-124 TGMLTENMD
+124 TGMLTENTE
-133 VEIGIVDAILTTALG
+133 VKIGIVDATLTTALG

-158 TTVTLQA
+158 ATVTLQA

-183 PATIEFALRNN
+183 PAIIEFALRNN

-208 GFTADASGLNLGT
+208 GFTADASGLTLGT

-229 SVTANEG
+229 SVSVNEG
-236 SVYTVQLYSA
+236 NVYTVQLYSA

-269 MEADA
+269 MGADA

-297 DVQIVNGMKVAAA
+297 EVQIVNGMKVAAA

-322 AKVLQQIDEECADVA
+322 TKVLQQIAEECADVA

-390 QAAEAQFKENQRVA
+390 QAAEAQFKENERVA

-417 DKLQKALDAAKEEI
+417 DKLQEAVDAAKEEI

-507 AVDAID
+507 TVDAID

-543 KAIDKARTDAEA
+543 KAIDKARADAEA

-583 EKAEQSGIDIITVDN
+583 EKAEQSGIEIITVDN
-598 LPADAKLY
+598 LPADAQLY
-606 NLQGIQ
+606 NLQGMQI
-612 VSRPAA
+612 SRPAA
-618 GTIVIVRMADGNVSK
+618 GTIVIVRLADGNVSK

>member
-1 MKLLTKRFGFRVLM
+1 M

-55 ITPTGFQFDVVLPAE
+55 INPTGFQFDVVLPAE

-114 ELLTLPVKVK
+114 ELLTVPVKVK
-124 TGMLTENMD
+124 TGMLTENTE
-133 VEIGIVDAILTTALG
+133 VKIGIVDATLTTALG

-158 TTVTLQA
+158 ATVTLQA

-208 GFTADASGLNLGT
+208 GFTADASGLTLGT

-229 SVTANEG
+229 SVSVNEG
-236 SVYTVQLYSA
+236 NVYTVQLYSA

-274 ATVTVKNL
+274 GTVTVKNL

-297 DVQIVNGMKVAAA
+297 EVQIVNGMKVAAA

-322 AKVLQQIDEECADVA
+322 TKVLQQIAEECADVA

-390 QAAEAQFKENQRVA
+390 QEAEKQFKENERVA

-417 DKLQKALDAAKEEI
+417 DKLQEALDAAKEEI

-507 AVDAID
+507 TVDAID

-543 KAIDKARTDAEA
+543 KAIDKARADAEA

-583 EKAEQSGIDIITVDN
+583 EKAEQSGIEIITVDN

>member
-55 ITPTGFQFDVVLPAE
+55 INPTGFQFDVVLPAE

-105 RQTINGTEG
+105 RQTINGIEG
-114 ELLTLPVKVK
+114 ELLTVPVKVK
-124 TGMLTENMD
+124 TGMLTENTE
-133 VEIGIVDAILTTALG
+133 VKIGIVDAILTTALG

-158 TTVTLQA
+158 ATVTLQA

-417 DKLQKALDAAKEEI
+417 DKLQEAVDAAKEEI

-521 AIAKIASDY
+521 AIAKIAADY

-543 KAIDKARTDAEA
+543 KAIDKARADAEA

-583 EKAEQSGIDIITVDN
+583 EKAEQSGIEIITVDN

>member
-1 MKLLTKRFGFRVLM
+1 M

-55 ITPTGFQFDVVLPAE
+55 INPTGFQFDVVLPAE

-114 ELLTLPVKVK
+114 ELLTVPVKVK
-124 TGMLTENMD
+124 TGMLTENTE
-133 VEIGIVDAILTTALG
+133 VKIGIVDATLTTALG

-158 TTVTLQA
+158 ATVTLQA

-208 GFTADASGLNLGT
+208 GFTADASGLTLGT

-229 SVTANEG
+229 SVSVNEG
-236 SVYTVQLYSA
+236 NVYTVQLYSA

-297 DVQIVNGMKVAAA
+297 EVQIVNGMKVAAA

-322 AKVLQQIDEECADVA
+322 TKVLQQIAEECADVA

-390 QAAEAQFKENQRVA
+390 QAAEKQFKENERVA

-417 DKLQKALDAAKEEI
+417 DKLQEAVDAAMEEI

-507 AVDAID
+507 TVDAID

-543 KAIDKARTDAEA
+543 KAIDKARADAEA

-583 EKAEQSGIDIITVDN
+583 EKAEQSGIEIITVDN
-598 LPADAKLY
+598 LPADAQLY
-606 NLQGIQ
+606 NLQGMQI
-612 VSRPAA
+612 SRPAA